1 MCGFALVDSV
11 KVQDVFSMCEIL
23 HWIALLVREESVTA
37 VVGVLRMWG
46 FLECSTNIY
55 VGSSHL
61 QDVLR
66 KS

>member
-1 MCGFALVDSV
+1 MRGFALVDCV

-46 FLECSTNIY
+46 CLEFSMNIY